1 MLRKGLYPAN
11 LIVLVVLV
19 VLVVLLTAPLY
30 AQGEQLAVT
39 SAHRLATDAAVEIIR
54 DGGSAADAAFTTA
67 AVLTIVQPWF
77 SSVMGGGTWALYYD
91 ADNQEVGA
99 LDGVGTAATG
109 ATPEYFLQDRN
120 ARRSGMHQA
129 IVPGAWAGW
138 MAWLEEYGQMDLDEL
153 LQPAIEIAEAG
164 YEVYGEM
171 ATWLERGAGNIA
183 RWPYS
188 RETYMPDGE
197 LLELGDTVRQP
208 RMAETF
214 REVQRVYRRNL
225 PRGRAAALQAANDYF
240 YRGPISRSIVEY
252 SDAHGGLFE
261 LSDFTEFRTGLVDP
275 ISVEYR
281 DITVY
286 QNPPNSQG
294 ITMLMALNILEG
306 YDFSSYEVNSPEA
319 IHLQA
324 EAIKIAHASKHRYV
338 GDPEYVDVPVEE
350 LLSETYAQEAREM
363 IRMDRALTWP
373 FPQVI
378 AELERSNTTT
388 YSIVDNEGNGAAV
401 TTSLGAQFLVAGPS
415 GVHIN
420 NRMRMFYYGRGYAN
434 TVQPG
439 KKVRHTSN
447 PYIAMRNG
455 ELYILGGN
463 TGVDTQPQG
472 QVQQFIGV
480 VEFGLSAQEAV
491 SRPRFITRAFPAG
504 QWPFQADN
512 DLAMEA
518 GTPDWL
524 RNAME
529 DRGHVVVSG
538 GIWGD
543 AQMIVIDPA
552 TGRMETGT
560 DPRGGVG
567 KGTVR

>member
-1 MLRKGLYPAN
+1 MLRRTFAILTIA
-11 LIVLVVLV
+11 IVG
-19 VLVVLLTAPLY
+19 AASPY
-30 AQGEQLAVT
+30 AQADDIAVT
-39 SAHRLATDAAVEIIR
+39 SAHYLATDAAVEVLQ
-54 DGGSAADAAFTTA
+54 DGGNAADAAFTTA

-91 ADNQEVGA
+91 ASNGEVRA
-99 LDGVGTAATG
+99 LDGVGTAASG
-109 ATPEYFLQDRN
+109 ATPEFFLQEQN
-120 ARRSGMHQA
+120 ARSSGMHQA

-138 MAWLEEYGQMDLDEL
+138 MEWLKEHGRMELDEL
-153 LQPAIEIAEAG
+153 LQPAIDIAEEG

-171 ATWLERGAGNIA
+171 ATWLERGANNIA

-188 RETYMPDGE
+188 RETYMPGGE
-197 LLELGDTVRQP
+197 LLELGDTARQP
-208 RMAETF
+208 RMAQTL
-214 REVQRVYRRNL
+214 REVQQVYSRNRS
-225 PRGRAAALQAANDYF
+225 RGRAAALDAANDYF
-240 YRGPISRSIVEY
+240 YRGPIARSIVEY

-261 LSDFTEFRTGLVDP
+261 LSDFTDFRTSLVDP
-275 ISVEYR
+275 ISVDYHGLR
-281 DITVY
+281 VY

-294 ITMLMALNILEG
+294 ITMLLALNILEG
-306 YDFSSYEVNSPEA
+306 YDFSSYDPNSPEA
-319 IHLQA
+319 VHLQA
-324 EAIKIAHASKHRYV
+324 EALKIAHASKHRHV
-338 GDPEYVDVPVEE
+338 GDPAFVEVPVNE
-350 LLSETYAQEAREM
+350 LLSERYAREARDM

-373 FPQVI
+373 FPRVI

-388 YSIVDNEGNGAAV
+388 YSIVDSDGNGAAV

-420 NRMRMFYYGRGYAN
+420 NRMRMFYYGRGYPN

-447 PYIAMRNG
+447 PYVVLRNG
-455 ELYILGGN
+455 ELFILGGN

-472 QVQQFIGV
+472 QVQQFLGV

-504 QWPFQADN
+504 QWPFRADN
-512 DLAMEA
+512 DLLMEA
-518 GTPDWL
+518 GTPSRL

-529 DRGHVVVSG
+529 GRGHVVSSG

-543 AQMIVIDPA
+543 AQMIVIDPD
-552 TGRMETGT
+552 TDRMETGT